1 MFELL
6 LLIYKCISLALAA
19 ITVISFISGSIF
31 FLFPKLKSIAPFVLF
46 VPSLGSLV
54 SLGSIYGLGY
64 LFGSLSISVK
74 SVDAG
79 EVLNVLSL
87 SAYPVG
93 LLFGG
98 IAGIAIGFLI
108 AWAIREWQ
116 LSHRNIVQSQM
127 F

>member
-31 FLFPKLKSIAPFVLF
+31 FLVPKLKSIAPFVLF

-64 LFGSLSISVK
+64 LFGSLSISVN

-79 EVLNVLSL
+79 EVLNALSL

-93 LLFGG
+93 LMFGG
-98 IAGIAIGFLI
+98 SAGIAIGFLI
-108 AWAIREWQ
+108 AWAIRERQ
-116 LSHRNIVQSQM
+116 LSQRNIVQSQK

>member
-31 FLFPKLKSIAPFVLF
+31 FLVPKLKSIAPFVLF

-64 LFGSLSISVK
+64 LFGSLSN
-74 SVDAG
+74 
-79 EVLNVLSL
+79 NVLSL
-87 SAYPVG
+87 CAYPVG

-116 LSHRNIVQSQM
+116 LSQRNIVQSRG